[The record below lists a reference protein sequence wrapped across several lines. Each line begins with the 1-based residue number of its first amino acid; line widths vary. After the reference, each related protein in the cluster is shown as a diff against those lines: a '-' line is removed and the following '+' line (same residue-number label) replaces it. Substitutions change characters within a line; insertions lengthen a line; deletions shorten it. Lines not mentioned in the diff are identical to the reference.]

1 MLSESPRR
9 HRSSSSSSSRAL
21 VRTDAPLDRSTIV
34 MFATTSTAARAQ
46 FTSTPTLARAS
57 HRARAVAVTT
67 RVDAAAQTLEGVVV
81 AVSGAKSKTLRVDR
95 KVPHP
100 KYIKRVNVSKKFMFH
115 DEDEACKVGD
125 RVEIVACRPMSRA
138 KRFTLQR
145 VVTECTEG
153 VDCAVA

>member
-1 MLSESPRR
+1 
-9 HRSSSSSSSRAL
+9 
-21 VRTDAPLDRSTIV
+21 

-46 FTSTPTLARAS
+46 FTSTPTLARAAS

-67 RVDAAAQTLEGVVV
+67 RVDAAAQTLEGVIV

-153 VDCAVA
+153 VDCVVA

>member
-1 MLSESPRR
+1 
-9 HRSSSSSSSRAL
+9 